1 MPWKPYQDR
10 SDKIKS
16 LVIESA
22 KLPVFNMSPEEFY
35 NQFDYGLM
43 NDDQVVKKLLSV
55 HGTSRNMSQKKS
67 DPESGFYSD
76 LLEHEASQV
85 HSLKYLTEHAQSK
98 ADREWAMLLHDEL
111 LIKLWMQYVEET
123 GETYYPSLSDDL
135 FEEYIL
141 NRDSDID
148 N

>member
-43 NDDQVVKKLLSV
+43 NDDQVIKKLLSV
-55 HGTSRNMSQKKS
+55 HGTSRNMSQIKS
-67 DPESGFYSD
+67 DPESGSYSD
-76 LLEHEASQV
+76 LLEHEASEV
-85 HSLKYLTEHAQSK
+85 HSLKCLKNIY
-98 ADREWAMLLHDEL
+98 
-111 LIKLWMQYVEET
+111 
-123 GETYYPSLSDDL
+123 
-135 FEEYIL
+135 
-141 NRDSDID
+141 
-148 N
+148 